1 MFGAKLQFDN
11 PTKKQ
16 PNLLSKQKGGT
27 SRPTDTM
34 YFSPPCFEFSFTSEC
49 FVHSSR
55 ESHLSISLF
64 SLLHTPLI
72 LVIGAERWGNKRP
85 VKRYWFLDLA
95 FLNHQQVIQIHS
107 LIYGPWG

>member
-1 MFGAKLQFDN
+1 
-11 PTKKQ
+11 
-16 PNLLSKQKGGT
+16 
-27 SRPTDTM
+27 
-34 YFSPPCFEFSFTSEC
+34 
-49 FVHSSR
+49 
-55 ESHLSISLF
+55 
-64 SLLHTPLI
+64 LHTPLI